1 MLLGVYWGRVV
12 WEQVGMVKLLE
23 MVAFESQ
30 AKGRVNWEGV
40 GRNREQR

>member
-1 MLLGVYWGRVV
+1 M
-12 WEQVGMVKLLE
+12 WEQVGMAKLLK
-23 MVAFESQ
+23 MVAFEIR